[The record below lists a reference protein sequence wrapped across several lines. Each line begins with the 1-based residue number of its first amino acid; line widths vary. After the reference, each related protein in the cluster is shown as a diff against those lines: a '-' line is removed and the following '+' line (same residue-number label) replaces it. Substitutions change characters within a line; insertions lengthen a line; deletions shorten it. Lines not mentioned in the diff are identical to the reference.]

1 MERDRRPV
9 WAEKDF
15 NPTIDRT
22 SRSISSHAPRRIIST
37 DPLQEYYET
46 KSGAKC
52 RTLEPGFSFEI
63 ILVSHNYRVAVVLLA
78 SIFTVGSVFGD
89 ILVVVISL
97 RACTQ
102 ERETEQGLSEGKRLL
117 RSGKKQKVFKHPLLL
132 VSLFS
137 LAVSL
142 ICGVE

>member
-1 MERDRRPV
+1 M
-9 WAEKDF
+9 
-15 NPTIDRT
+15 
-22 SRSISSHAPRRIIST
+22 
-37 DPLQEYYET
+37 
-46 KSGAKC
+46 
-52 RTLEPGFSFEI
+52 
-63 ILVSHNYRVAVVLLA
+63 SHNYRVAVVLLA
-78 SIFTVGSVFGD
+78 SIFAVGSVFGD
-89 ILVVVISL
+89 ILLVVISL